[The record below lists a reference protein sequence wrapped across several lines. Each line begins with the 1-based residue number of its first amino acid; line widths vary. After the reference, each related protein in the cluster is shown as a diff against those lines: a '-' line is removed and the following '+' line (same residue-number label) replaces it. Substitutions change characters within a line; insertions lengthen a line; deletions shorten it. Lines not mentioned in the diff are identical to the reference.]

1 MDTKDFDGFFFTPG
15 IEDNELKCKFS
26 IICDFLKKD
35 YLLRRVENA

>member
-1 MDTKDFDGFFFTPG
+1 MTYEKLYNKILE

-35 YLLRRVENA
+35 YLRRRVENA